1 MKKFK
6 DFNFGKFIIGVD
18 EVGRGCL
25 AGPVIACAITLDIKN
40 FPDGINDSKKLNKK
54 KRNYLYK
61 KLIDKCNYALGIAS
75 VKEID
80 RFNIHQSS
88 LLAMKRALN
97 KLETLNHIILVD
109 GKFSPISNNKNIQC
123 IIKGDQQCISI
134 AAASIIAKVTRD
146 NLMAKLGTKFTYYD
160 WNNNVGYGTKK
171 HLDGIQK
178 FGICIHH
185 RKTFAPIHNLL

>member
-1 MKKFK
+1 
-6 DFNFGKFIIGVD
+6 
-18 EVGRGCL
+18 
-25 AGPVIACAITLDIKN
+25 
-40 FPDGINDSKKLNKK
+40 
-54 KRNYLYK
+54 
-61 KLIDKCNYALGIAS
+61 LGIAS

-97 KLETLNHIILVD
+97 KLEILNHIILVD
-109 GKFSPISNNKNIQC
+109 GKFTPISNNKNIQC

-146 NLMAKLGTKFTYYD
+146 NLMAKLGRKFPYYD

-171 HLDGIQK
+171 HLDRIQK